1 MKSTNPI
8 IIDGEA
14 YNHYAFTLAVS
25 SKTYGESQLVLNLI
39 PEKQDKESLEN
50 SKTILLNNSDKDEK
64 IFDEINSVIQ
74 KYINAKN
81 L

>member
-1 MKSTNPI
+1 MNTSAPI
-8 IIDGEA
+8 EIAGET
-14 YNHYAFTLAVS
+14 YNHYSFTLAVS

-50 SKTILLNNSDKDEK
+50 SKTILLNNSDET
-64 IFDEINSVIQ
+64 IFQEINSVIQ

>member
-1 MKSTNPI
+1 MNTSAPI
-8 IIDGEA
+8 EIDGET
-14 YNHYAFTLAVS
+14 YDHYAFTLAVS

-50 SKTILLNNSDKDEK
+50 SKTILLNNSDET